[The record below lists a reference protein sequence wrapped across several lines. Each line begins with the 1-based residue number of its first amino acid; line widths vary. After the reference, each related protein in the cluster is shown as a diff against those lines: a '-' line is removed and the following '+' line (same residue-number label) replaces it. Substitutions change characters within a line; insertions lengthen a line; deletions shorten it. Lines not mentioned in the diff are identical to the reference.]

1 MKEGSMKAV
10 VLTAALALGA
20 SALAA
25 QTPRLTPEIRPFAGA
40 VVPTGELRK
49 LFVDAPIFGVSTAV
63 ELKPSIHVLATFAW
77 VPSQDKYGLAQ
88 NNVNIFQYTAG
99 AELGFVT
106 PLGGSWELRPFAGIG
121 VGARTYAFQGVGL
134 KDRTCFAGYGALG
147 TEFQIA
153 RTALR
158 LEARDNVFCYRSPI
172 SGVSS
177 KTRND
182 VGLSLGVAYHLR

>member
-1 MKEGSMKAV
+1 MKKLVVAV
-10 VLTAALALGA
+10 ATLCLVATALP
-20 SALAA
+20 A
-25 QTPRLTPEIRPFAGA
+25 QTSKVKPEIRPFAGA
-40 VVPTGELRK
+40 MIPTGELRN
-49 LFVDAPIFGVSTAV
+49 LFLDAPMFGVSTAV
-63 ELKPSIHVLATFAW
+63 ELKPTVHVLATFAW
-77 VPSQDKYGLAQ
+77 VPAQNKYGVAQ
-88 NNVNIFQYTAG
+88 NNVNVFQYTVG

-106 PLGGSWELRPFAGIG
+106 PLAGNWELRPFAGLG
-121 VGARTYAFQGVGL
+121 VGARTYAFQGGL